1 MDVAKIGVIGGSGF
15 YSLIEGAEERNIDTE
30 FGNPSDMVSIAEISG
45 KKVAFV
51 PRHGRRHSLPPHK
64 VPYKA
69 NIEALRKLG
78 VERIISVAAI
88 GSLNKHY
95 APGDLVIFDQYAN
108 MTSGRD
114 DTFFHSGKA
123 VHISQAE
130 PYCKEMRALASASAS
145 SAGLKFH
152 DSGSVVV
159 INGPRFSTK
168 AESKF
173 YGSQGFDTINMTQYP
188 EVTLAREREIC
199 YLGIGIVTDYDVG
212 LEAESGIKP
221 VSAKE
226 VSETFAKNIDKV
238 KKLTVEII
246 SRLPEKR
253 TCECAA
259 ALSSAMM

>member
-1 MDVAKIGVIGGSGF
+1 
-15 YSLIEGAEERNIDTE
+15 
-30 FGNPSDMVSIAEISG
+30 
-45 KKVAFV
+45 
-51 PRHGRRHSLPPHK
+51 
-64 VPYKA
+64 
-69 NIEALRKLG
+69 
-78 VERIISVAAI
+78 
-88 GSLNKHY
+88 
-95 APGDLVIFDQYAN
+95 
-108 MTSGRD
+108 
-114 DTFFHSGKA
+114 
-123 VHISQAE
+123 
-130 PYCKEMRALASASAS
+130 MRALASASAS